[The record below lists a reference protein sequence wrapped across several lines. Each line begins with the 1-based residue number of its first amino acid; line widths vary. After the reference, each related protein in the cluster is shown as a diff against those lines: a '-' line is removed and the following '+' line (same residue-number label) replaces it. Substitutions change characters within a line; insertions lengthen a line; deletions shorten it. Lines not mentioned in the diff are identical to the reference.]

1 MRTRLLPFRPAPRAD
16 SRAGH
21 SERRTLFGETSKLV
35 ADKTRAA
42 IAAGLSVILCVGET
56 LEEREAGK
64 TKAVVEEQLK
74 PVVEILKEADW
85 RCASSVSVERG
96 GRS

>member
-1 MRTRLLPFRPAPRAD
+1 MLT
-16 SRAGH
+16 GH

-42 IAAGLSVILCVGET
+42 INVGLSVILCVGET

-64 TKAVVEEQLK
+64 TKTVVEDQLK
-74 PVVEILKEADW
+74 PVVEVLKEADW
-85 RCASSVSVERG
+85 RCVPLRFRVVPVD
-96 GRS
+96 